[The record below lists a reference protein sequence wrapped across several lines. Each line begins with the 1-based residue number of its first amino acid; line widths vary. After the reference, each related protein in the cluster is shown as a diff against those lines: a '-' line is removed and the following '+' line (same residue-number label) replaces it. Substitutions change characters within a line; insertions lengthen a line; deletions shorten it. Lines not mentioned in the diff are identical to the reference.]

1 MLKRPKILFLH
12 LTIKVAISQIGFYL
26 MNFSIPAYSLIYL
39 VNILIFNK
47 VNLKQFTPPYIWR
60 IMLVNCEKPTDFNLF
75 FYSFMDHIAKF
86 PNRTEAGKLLAQ
98 ALSKYRGKEN
108 TIVLALPRGGVP
120 VAHEIAKTLALPLD
134 LLIVRKLGAP
144 SNDELAI
151 GAVSLGNTKY
161 INRALIDLIGV
172 PDDYLERVIKKEEAE
187 LERRNMLYRQSRAP
201 ALLSARNIIL
211 VDDGIATGA
220 TMTAAIM
227 VLKKARAARVIA
239 VSPVGAPGTIKNLAK
254 IADEVICLYSPQNFE
269 SVGQYYGDFP
279 QTSDKEVL
287 AIMNSYQ

>member
-1 MLKRPKILFLH
+1 
-12 LTIKVAISQIGFYL
+12 

-60 IMLVNCEKPTDFNLF
+60 IMKVNCEKPIDFNLF
-75 FYSFMDHIAKF
+75 SYSFMDHIAKF

-151 GAVSLGNTKY
+151 GAVSLGNTQY

-287 AIMNSYQ
+287 AIMSSYQ